1 MRARNIALLVS
12 VWFAAFGAY
21 VVINVGGQILFS
33 PTHINGHVEPSF
45 STIRHLHFI
54 GSFVVTALAGALLCR
69 FVDSAV
75 PLKWCL
81 GLGVLFVAT
90 YLLPFFL
97 PRPPAAHVDVPASAR
112 LFTVAVTVGY
122 ALVPVLGGYLVKRRN
137 LHAN

>member
-45 STIRHLHFI
+45 STIRHLHFL

-90 YLLPFFL
+90 YLFPFFL
-97 PRPPAAHVDVPASAR
+97 PRPPAAHVIVPASAW

-122 ALVPVLGGYLVKRRN
+122 ALMPVLGGYIVKRRN

>member
-33 PTHINGHVEPSF
+33 PTNINGHVAPSS
-45 STIRHLHFI
+45 STISRLHFV
-54 GSFVVTALAGALLCR
+54 GSFVVTALAWAVLCR

-81 GLGVLFVAT
+81 GLGALFSGT

-97 PRPPAAHVDVPASAR
+97 FRPPAAHANVPASAW
-112 LFTVAVTVGY
+112 LYTVAVTLGY
-122 ALVPVLGGYLVKRRN
+122 ALVPVLGGYLVKRRE
-137 LHAN
+137 LHAD

>member
-45 STIRHLHFI
+45 STIRHLHYI

-81 GLGVLFVAT
+81 GLGMLFAGT

-97 PRPPAAHVDVPASAR
+97 LRPPTAHVNVPASVW
-112 LFTVAVTVGY
+112 LFTVADALGY
-122 ALVPVLGGYLVKRRN
+122 ALAPVFGGYIVKRSN
-137 LHAN
+137 PHAN